1 MPLIFTPECIIA
13 VAVALIVT
21 LVAKRAG
28 LPRRLLWLLATVI
41 MIASL
46 WLFGIHPLGF
56 AVSWGGWIMFLL
68 TVLIGRLIER
78 ISSAATRKSLL
89 LMMKSKM
96 LTSNRFC

>member
-56 AVSWGGWIMFLL
+56 AVSWGG
-68 TVLIGRLIER
+68 
-78 ISSAATRKSLL
+78 
-89 LMMKSKM
+89 
-96 LTSNRFC
+96 